1 MPIQGVSAVQAG
13 ATAPDARP
21 TAKNAKDA
29 GVQFESLMMGQLLKT
44 MREAGQG
51 GWLGTG
57 DDEDQIKVITNN
69 CPAAMSLSSRTG
81 FADIVVI
88 ARAAVGALG
97 NDTGPMH
104 LIAAA
109 RLRSPRMPIASLPA

>member
-1 MPIQGVSAVQAG
+1 MPIQGVSAVQVG

-57 DDEDQIKVITNN
+57 DDEAGATMMEIAEEHLGQAL
-69 CPAAMSLSSRTG
+69 AAQGGLG
-81 FADIVVI
+81 I
-88 ARAAVGALG
+88 ANLVTQGLERK
-97 NDTGPMH
+97 
-104 LIAAA
+104 
-109 RLRSPRMPIASLPA
+109 S